1 MEHEELF
8 ELIGELNTLIE
19 ADENDNGSYFILKT
33 PGWEGLWGIEF
44 PSMELWDENYIEGH
58 DDRVGILNGLSS
70 KLHEAMKA
78 LTIAKNAVEKAY
90 GVSISSVKT
99 LNYPIQRNTKFT
111 KKGLVTGI
119 KSGYKKAIVQLA
131 DGESIDFYNNL

>member
-1 MEHEELF
+1 MSILIKPIITEKATNDSELYNRYAF
-8 ELIGELNTLIE
+8 VV
-19 ADENDNGSYFILKT
+19 DNKA
-33 PGWEGLWGIEF
+33 
-44 PSMELWDENYIEGH
+44 N
-58 DDRVGILNGLSS
+58 
-70 KLHEAMKA
+70 KLE
-78 LTIAKNAVEKAY
+78 IKNAVEKAY

-111 KKGLVTGI
+111 KKGLVTCI